1 MPPRG
6 AQPQVHTLWVVDHGV
21 QQLPPSQ
28 PLALLLLLVPIHIQL
43 LMQQHWLKWHLPLL
57 TH

>member
-1 MPPRG
+1 
-6 AQPQVHTLWVVDHGV
+6 VVDHGV
-21 QQLPPSQ
+21 QQLLPSQ

-43 LMQQHWLKWHLPLL
+43 LMQQHWLKLHLQLL